1 MATRVKGITIE
12 IGADA
17 TKLGKAMDDANV
29 SIKKTQ
35 NALKDV
41 ERLLKHDPKSTI
53 LLEQKQRLLAEAVE
67 ETTDKLSKLKEGLEK
82 GKEALERNNA
92 YEKLSTDLED
102 AQKRA
107 EEAGNA
113 LLEMQNKLDKLQQTD
128 SGGSTEQIKETEAE
142 IERLSQVV
150 DDADAEVRIL
160 QKSLADIEG
169 PRIDQSQYDALQRE
183 LIESEKAAE
192 DAEKAFDKCASGL
205 DELSRKAGK
214 VSETAGK
221 ISSAF
226 SPVTKAV
233 GAIGAAAI
241 ATVPATEELRSD
253 LSKLDNNARTAG
265 VGIDAVRDAFKQ
277 FSVVSDETD
286 SSVEA
291 VSNLLQ
297 AGFTE
302 SNLQKAV
309 ENLSAA
315 YLAFPDTMK
324 IESLA
329 DSLQETLAT
338 GEATGQFAELLDRLG
353 IGADN
358 FSAGLANCTTE
369 AQKQDYALSTLAHSG
384 LADTYQGW
392 VKNNEELVAN
402 KEASLELQ
410 KQLAELAEKIQP
422 IVTKVTELA
431 TKFLDWFNSLSD
443 GSKTAI
449 VAILAI
455 AASISPV
462 AGAIG
467 SVSGALEALSK
478 SDALTN
484 VIDMFGQLDLK
495 TAGVV
500 AGVAAFV
507 ILAAQVIDAW
517 KDMSPIEKAAA
528 SIGLLLIAVSTL
540 AVALGALTGLGG
552 ALLAAAGLAA
562 GIAMVTKAV
571 NDANNRAKSASA
583 SSGATNAYPAYAN
596 GGVIP
601 PNDPY
606 LALVGD
612 NKTEREII
620 APESTLRQ
628 IYREESG
635 NSGGYRPVN
644 VSATMQV
651 DGVTFGRL
659 IVPYIDNE
667 TARRGVSIVDE

>member
-1 MATRVKGITIE
+1 MANRIRGITIE
-12 IGADA
+12 IGGDT
-17 TKLGKAMDDANV
+17 TKLDKALSGTNKN
-29 SIKKTQ
+29 IKDTQ
-35 NALKDV
+35 SALKDV
-41 ERLLKHDPKSTI
+41 ERLLKMDPGNTT
-53 LLEQKQRLLAEAVE
+53 LLEQKQRLLAQSVEATAEKVR
-67 ETTDKLSKLKEGLEK
+67 TLKEAMAGA
-82 GKEALERNNA
+82 GEALERNNA
-92 YEKLSTDLED
+92 YEKLSNDLVD

-107 EEAGNA
+107 EAAGNA

-128 SGGSTEQIKETEAE
+128 GGGSSEQIKEATAE
-142 IERLSQVV
+142 IERLSKVV
-150 DDADAEVRIL
+150 DDADAEVQTL
-160 QKSLADIEG
+160 KQSLTDIDG
-169 PRIDQSQYDALQRE
+169 PRIDQGQYDALQRE
-183 LIESEKAAE
+183 LIESERAAK
-192 DAEKAFDKCASGL
+192 DAEKAFEDCASGL
-205 DELSRKAGK
+205 DKFNQKAGN

-221 ISSAF
+221 ISNAF
-226 SPVTKAV
+226 SPVTKTI
-233 GAIGAAAI
+233 GALGAAAV

-253 LSKLDNNARTAG
+253 LSKLDNNARMAG
-265 VGIDAVRDAFKQ
+265 VGIDSAREAFKN
-277 FSVVSDETD
+277 FAVVSDETD

-353 IGADN
+353 IGAEN

-384 LADTYQGW
+384 LSATYEEW
-392 VKNNEELVAN
+392 VKNNEELVEN
-402 KEASLELQ
+402 KEASIELQ
-410 KQLAELAEKIQP
+410 ESLAELAESVQP

-431 TKFLDWFNSLSD
+431 TKFLDWFNSLDD
-443 GSKTAI
+443 GAKNLIITIGALVFAI
-449 VAILAI
+449 G
-455 AASISPV
+455 PV
-462 AGAIG
+462 AGAIQG
-467 SVSGALEALSK
+467 ISK
-478 SDALTN
+478 VLPNAVGLLDK
-484 VIDMFGQLDLK
+484 MDLK

-500 AGVAAFV
+500 GGLVLLVDLALKVA
-507 ILAAQVIDAW
+507 DAW
-517 KDMSPIEKAAA
+517 KNMSTLEKAI
-528 SIGLLLIAVSTL
+528 SV
-540 AVALGALTGLGG
+540 LGM
-552 ALLAAAGLAA
+552 LAAAAAVLAIA
-562 GIAMVTKAV
+562 LNAVSGPIGIALVVAGLVGGIAAVLLAV
-571 NDANNRAKSASA
+571 NSANSKAKA
-583 SSGATNAYPAYAN
+583 ATGNEYNTYPAYAN

-628 IYREESG
+628 IYREENGSG
-635 NSGGYRPVN
+635 GGYRPVSVN
-644 VSATMQV
+644 AIMQV

-659 IVPYIDNE
+659 MVPYIDDE
-667 TARRGVSIVDE
+667 TARRGVSIVNK

>member
-1 MATRVKGITIE
+1 MANRIRGITIE
-12 IGADA
+12 IGGDT
-17 TKLGKAMDDANV
+17 TKLDKALSGTNKN
-29 SIKKTQ
+29 IKDTQ
-35 NALKDV
+35 SALKDV
-41 ERLLKHDPKSTI
+41 ERLLKMDPGNTV
-53 LLEQKQRLLAEAVE
+53 LLEQKQKLLAQSVEATAEKVKTLKEAVE
-67 ETTDKLSKLKEGLEK
+67 SAG
-82 GKEALERNNA
+82 EALERNNT
-92 YEKLSTDLED
+92 YEKLSNNLES

-113 LLEMQNKLDKLQQTD
+113 LLEMQNKLDRLQQTD
-128 SGGSTEQIKETEAE
+128 GGESTEQIKETTAE

-150 DDADAEVRIL
+150 DDADAEVRTL
-160 QKSLADIEG
+160 QQSLADIDG

-183 LIESEKAAE
+183 LIESERAAK
-192 DAEKAFDKCASGL
+192 DAEKAFKDCVSGL
-205 DELSRKAGK
+205 DEFRKKAGE
-214 VSETAGK
+214 VSETAGI
-221 ISSAF
+221 ISNAF
-226 SPVTKAV
+226 SPVTKTI
-233 GAIGAAAI
+233 GALGAAAL

-253 LSKLDNNARTAG
+253 LSKLDNNARVAG
-265 VGIDAVRDAFKQ
+265 VGIDSARDAFKS
-277 FSVVSDETD
+277 FAVVSDETD

-353 IGADN
+353 IGAEN

-384 LADTYQGW
+384 LSATYEEW
-392 VKNNEELVAN
+392 VKNNEELVEN
-402 KEASLELQ
+402 KEASVELQ
-410 KQLAELAEKIQP
+410 QSLAELAESLQP

-431 TKFLDWFNSLSD
+431 TKFLDWFNSLDD
-443 GSKTAI
+443 GAKNLIITIGALVFAI
-449 VAILAI
+449 G
-455 AASISPV
+455 PV
-462 AGAIG
+462 AGAIQG
-467 SVSGALEALSK
+467 ISK
-478 SDALTN
+478 VLPNAVGLLDK
-484 VIDMFGQLDLK
+484 MDLK

-500 AGVAAFV
+500 GGLVLLVDLALKVA
-507 ILAAQVIDAW
+507 DAW
-517 KDMSPIEKAAA
+517 KNMSTLEKAI
-528 SIGLLLIAVSTL
+528 SV
-540 AVALGALTGLGG
+540 LGM
-552 ALLAAAGLAA
+552 LAAAAAVLAIA
-562 GIAMVTKAV
+562 LNAVSGPIGIALVVAGLVGGIAAVLLAV
-571 NDANNRAKSASA
+571 NSANSKAKA
-583 SSGATNAYPAYAN
+583 ATGNEYNTYPAYAN

-628 IYREESG
+628 IYREENGSG
-635 NSGGYRPVN
+635 GGYRPVSVN
-644 VSATMQV
+644 AIMQV

-659 IVPYIDNE
+659 MVPYIDDE
-667 TARRGVSIVDE
+667 TARRGVSIVNK

>member
-1 MATRVKGITIE
+1 MANRIRGITIE
-12 IGADA
+12 IGGDT
-17 TKLGKAMDDANV
+17 TKLDKALSGTNKN
-29 SIKKTQ
+29 IKDTQ
-35 NALKDV
+35 SALKDV
-41 ERLLKHDPKSTI
+41 ERLLKMNPKSTV
-53 LLEQKQRLLAEAVE
+53 LLEQKQRLLAQSVEATAEKVK
-67 ETTDKLSKLKEGLEK
+67 TLKEAMESAG
-82 GKEALERNNA
+82 EALERNNT
-92 YEKLSTDLED
+92 YEKLSNDLEN

-107 EEAGNA
+107 EAAGNA

-128 SGGSTEQIKETEAE
+128 GGGSFEQIKEATAE
-142 IERLSQVV
+142 IERLSKVV
-150 DDADAEVRIL
+150 DDADAEVQTL
-160 QKSLADIEG
+160 KQSLADIDG
-169 PRIDQSQYDALQRE
+169 PRIDQGQYDALQRE
-183 LIESEKAAE
+183 LIESERAAK
-192 DAEKAFDKCASGL
+192 DAEKAFEDCASGL
-205 DELSRKAGK
+205 DKFNQKAGN

-221 ISSAF
+221 ISNAF
-226 SPVTKAV
+226 SPVTKTI
-233 GAIGAAAI
+233 GALGAAAV

-253 LSKLDNNARTAG
+253 LSKLDNNARMAG
-265 VGIDAVRDAFKQ
+265 VGIDSAREAFKN
-277 FSVVSDETD
+277 FAVVSDETD

-353 IGADN
+353 IGAEN

-384 LADTYQGW
+384 LSATYEEW
-392 VKNNEELVAN
+392 VKNNEELVEN
-402 KEASLELQ
+402 KEASIELQ
-410 KQLAELAEKIQP
+410 ESLAELAESVQP

-431 TKFLDWFNSLSD
+431 TKFLDWFNSLDD
-443 GSKTAI
+443 GAKNLIITIGALVFAI
-449 VAILAI
+449 G
-455 AASISPV
+455 PV
-462 AGAIG
+462 AGAIQG
-467 SVSGALEALSK
+467 ISK
-478 SDALTN
+478 VLPNAVGLLDK
-484 VIDMFGQLDLK
+484 MDLK

-500 AGVAAFV
+500 GGLVLLVDLALKVA
-507 ILAAQVIDAW
+507 DAW
-517 KDMSPIEKAAA
+517 KNMSTLEKAI
-528 SIGLLLIAVSTL
+528 SV
-540 AVALGALTGLGG
+540 LGM
-552 ALLAAAGLAA
+552 LAAAAAVLAIA
-562 GIAMVTKAV
+562 LNAVSGPIGIALVVAGLVGGIAAVLLAV
-571 NDANNRAKSASA
+571 NSANSKAKA
-583 SSGATNAYPAYAN
+583 ATGNEYNTYPAYAN

-628 IYREESG
+628 IYREENGSG
-635 NSGGYRPVN
+635 GGYRPVSVN
-644 VSATMQV
+644 AIMQV

-659 IVPYIDNE
+659 MVPYIDDE
-667 TARRGVSIVDE
+667 TARRGVSIVNK

>member
-1 MATRVKGITIE
+1 MANRIRGITIE
-12 IGADA
+12 IGGD
-17 TKLGKAMDDANV
+17 
-29 SIKKTQ
+29 TQ
-35 NALKDV
+35 SALKDV
-41 ERLLKHDPKSTI
+41 ERLLKMNPKSTV
-53 LLEQKQRLLAEAVE
+53 LLEQKQRLLAQSVEATAEKVK
-67 ETTDKLSKLKEGLEK
+67 TLKEAMESAG
-82 GKEALERNNA
+82 EALERNNT
-92 YEKLSTDLED
+92 YEKLSNDLEN

-107 EEAGNA
+107 EAAGNA

-128 SGGSTEQIKETEAE
+128 GGGSFEQIKEATAE
-142 IERLSQVV
+142 IERLSKVV
-150 DDADAEVRIL
+150 DDADAEVQTL
-160 QKSLADIEG
+160 KQSLADIDG
-169 PRIDQSQYDALQRE
+169 PRIDQGQYDALQRE
-183 LIESEKAAE
+183 LIESERAAK
-192 DAEKAFDKCASGL
+192 DAEKAFEDCASGL
-205 DELSRKAGK
+205 DKFNQKAGN

-221 ISSAF
+221 ISNAF
-226 SPVTKAV
+226 SPVTKTI
-233 GAIGAAAI
+233 GALGAAAV

-253 LSKLDNNARTAG
+253 LSKLDNNARMAG
-265 VGIDAVRDAFKQ
+265 VGIDSAREAFKN
-277 FSVVSDETD
+277 FAVVSDETD

-353 IGADN
+353 IGAEN

-384 LADTYQGW
+384 LSATYEEW
-392 VKNNEELVAN
+392 VKNNEELVKN
-402 KEASLELQ
+402 KEASADLQ
-410 KQLAELAEKIQP
+410 QSLAELAESVQP

-431 TKFLDWFNSLSD
+431 TKFLDWFNSLDD
-443 GSKTAI
+443 GAKNLIITIGALVFAI
-449 VAILAI
+449 G
-455 AASISPV
+455 PV
-462 AGAIG
+462 AGAIQG
-467 SVSGALEALSK
+467 ISK
-478 SDALTN
+478 VLPNAVGLLDK
-484 VIDMFGQLDLK
+484 MDLK

-500 AGVAAFV
+500 GGLVLLVDLALKVA
-507 ILAAQVIDAW
+507 DAW
-517 KDMSPIEKAAA
+517 KNMSTLEKAI
-528 SIGLLLIAVSTL
+528 SV
-540 AVALGALTGLGG
+540 LGM
-552 ALLAAAGLAA
+552 LAAAAAVLAIA
-562 GIAMVTKAV
+562 LNAVSGPIGIALVVAGLVGGIAAVLLAV
-571 NDANNRAKSASA
+571 NSANSKAKA
-583 SSGATNAYPAYAN
+583 ATGNEYNTYPAYAN

-628 IYREESG
+628 IYREENGSG
-635 NSGGYRPVN
+635 GGYRPVSVN
-644 VSATMQV
+644 AIMQV

-659 IVPYIDNE
+659 MVPYIDDE
-667 TARRGVSIVDE
+667 TARRGVSIVNK

>member
-1 MATRVKGITIE
+1 MANRIRGITIE
-12 IGADA
+12 IGGDT
-17 TKLGKAMDDANV
+17 TKLDKALSGTNKN
-29 SIKKTQ
+29 IKDTQ
-35 NALKDV
+35 SALKDV
-41 ERLLKHDPKSTI
+41 ERLLKMDPGNTT
-53 LLEQKQRLLAEAVE
+53 LLEQKQRLLAQSVEATAEKVR
-67 ETTDKLSKLKEGLEK
+67 TLKEAMAGA
-82 GKEALERNNA
+82 GEALERNNA
-92 YEKLSTDLED
+92 YEKLSNDLVD

-107 EEAGNA
+107 EAAGNA

-128 SGGSTEQIKETEAE
+128 GGGSSEQIKEATAE
-142 IERLSQVV
+142 IERLSKVV
-150 DDADAEVRIL
+150 DDADAEVQTL
-160 QKSLADIEG
+160 KQSLADIDG
-169 PRIDQSQYDALQRE
+169 PRIDQGQYDALQRE
-183 LIESEKAAE
+183 LIESERAAK
-192 DAEKAFDKCASGL
+192 DAEKAFEDCASGL
-205 DELSRKAGK
+205 DKFNQKAGN

-221 ISSAF
+221 ISNAF
-226 SPVTKAV
+226 SPVTKTI
-233 GAIGAAAI
+233 GALGAAAV

-253 LSKLDNNARTAG
+253 LSKLDNNARMAG
-265 VGIDAVRDAFKQ
+265 VGIDSAREAFKN
-277 FSVVSDETD
+277 FAVVSDETD

-353 IGADN
+353 IGAEN

-384 LADTYQGW
+384 LSATYEEW
-392 VKNNEELVAN
+392 VKNNEELVEN
-402 KEASLELQ
+402 KEASIELQ
-410 KQLAELAEKIQP
+410 ESLAELAESVQP

-431 TKFLDWFNSLSD
+431 TKFLDWFNDLDD
-443 GSKTAI
+443 GAKNLIITIGALVFAI
-449 VAILAI
+449 G
-455 AASISPV
+455 PV
-462 AGAIG
+462 AGAIQG
-467 SVSGALEALSK
+467 ISK
-478 SDALTN
+478 VLPNAVGLLDK
-484 VIDMFGQLDLK
+484 MDLK

-500 AGVAAFV
+500 GGLVLLVDLALKVA
-507 ILAAQVIDAW
+507 DAW
-517 KDMSPIEKAAA
+517 KNMSTLEKAI
-528 SIGLLLIAVSTL
+528 SV
-540 AVALGALTGLGG
+540 LGM
-552 ALLAAAGLAA
+552 LAAAAAVLAIA
-562 GIAMVTKAV
+562 LNAVSGPIGIALVVAGLVGGIAAVLLAV
-571 NDANNRAKSASA
+571 NSANSKAKT
-583 SSGATNAYPAYAN
+583 ATGNEYNAYPAYAN

-628 IYREESG
+628 IYREENGSG
-635 NSGGYRPVN
+635 GGYRPVSVN
-644 VSATMQV
+644 AIMQV

-659 IVPYIDNE
+659 MVPYIDDE
-667 TARRGVSIVDE
+667 TARRGVSIVNK

>member
-1 MATRVKGITIE
+1 MANRIRGITIE
-12 IGADA
+12 IGGDT
-17 TKLGKAMDDANV
+17 TKLDKALSGTNKN
-29 SIKKTQ
+29 IKDTQ
-35 NALKDV
+35 SALKDV
-41 ERLLKHDPKSTI
+41 ERLLKMNPKSTV
-53 LLEQKQRLLAEAVE
+53 LLEQKQRLLAQSVEATAEKVK
-67 ETTDKLSKLKEGLEK
+67 TLKEAMESAG
-82 GKEALERNNA
+82 EALERNNT
-92 YEKLSTDLED
+92 YEKLSNDLEN

-107 EEAGNA
+107 EAAGNA

-128 SGGSTEQIKETEAE
+128 GGGSSEQIKEATAE
-142 IERLSQVV
+142 IERLSKVV
-150 DDADAEVRIL
+150 DDADAEVQTL
-160 QKSLADIEG
+160 KQSLADIDG
-169 PRIDQSQYDALQRE
+169 PRIDQGQYDALQRE
-183 LIESEKAAE
+183 LIESERAAK
-192 DAEKAFDKCASGL
+192 DAEKAFEDCASGL
-205 DELSRKAGK
+205 DKFNQKAGN

-221 ISSAF
+221 ISNAF
-226 SPVTKAV
+226 SPVTKTI
-233 GAIGAAAI
+233 GALGAAAV

-253 LSKLDNNARTAG
+253 LSKLDNNARMAG
-265 VGIDAVRDAFKQ
+265 VGIDSAREAFKN
-277 FSVVSDETD
+277 FAVVSDETD

-353 IGADN
+353 IGAEN

-384 LADTYQGW
+384 LSATYEEW
-392 VKNNEELVAN
+392 VKNNEELVEN
-402 KEASLELQ
+402 KEASIELQ
-410 KQLAELAEKIQP
+410 ESLAELAESVQP

-431 TKFLDWFNSLSD
+431 TKFLDWFNSLDD
-443 GSKTAI
+443 GAKNLIITIGALVFAI
-449 VAILAI
+449 G
-455 AASISPV
+455 PV
-462 AGAIG
+462 AGAIQG
-467 SVSGALEALSK
+467 ISK
-478 SDALTN
+478 VLPNAVGLLDK
-484 VIDMFGQLDLK
+484 MDLK

-500 AGVAAFV
+500 GGLVLLVDLALKVA
-507 ILAAQVIDAW
+507 DAW
-517 KDMSPIEKAAA
+517 KNMSTLEKAI
-528 SIGLLLIAVSTL
+528 SV
-540 AVALGALTGLGG
+540 LGM
-552 ALLAAAGLAA
+552 LAAAAAVLAIA
-562 GIAMVTKAV
+562 LNAVSGPIGIALVVAGLVGGIAAVLLAV
-571 NDANNRAKSASA
+571 NSANSKAKA
-583 SSGATNAYPAYAN
+583 ATGNEYNAYPAYAN

-628 IYREESG
+628 IYREENGSG
-635 NSGGYRPVN
+635 GGYRPVSVN
-644 VSATMQV
+644 AIMQV

-659 IVPYIDNE
+659 MAPYIDDE
-667 TARRGVSIVDE
+667 TARRGVSIVNK

>member
-1 MATRVKGITIE
+1 MANRIRGITIE
-12 IGADA
+12 IGGDT
-17 TKLGKAMDDANV
+17 TKLDKALSGTNKN
-29 SIKKTQ
+29 IKDTQ
-35 NALKDV
+35 SALKDV
-41 ERLLKHDPKSTI
+41 ERLLKMNPESTV
-53 LLEQKQRLLAEAVE
+53 LLEQKQRLLAQSVEATAEKVK
-67 ETTDKLSKLKEGLEK
+67 TLKEAMESAG
-82 GKEALERNNA
+82 EALERNNT
-92 YEKLSTDLED
+92 YEKLSNDLEN

-107 EEAGNA
+107 EAAGNA

-128 SGGSTEQIKETEAE
+128 GGGSSEQIKEATAE
-142 IERLSQVV
+142 IERLSKVV
-150 DDADAEVRIL
+150 DDADAEVQTL
-160 QKSLADIEG
+160 KQSLADIDG
-169 PRIDQSQYDALQRE
+169 PRIDQGQYDALQRE
-183 LIESEKAAE
+183 LIESERAAK
-192 DAEKAFDKCASGL
+192 DAEKAFEDCASGL
-205 DELSRKAGK
+205 DKFNQKAGN

-221 ISSAF
+221 ISNAF
-226 SPVTKAV
+226 SPVTKTI
-233 GAIGAAAI
+233 GALGAAAV

-253 LSKLDNNARTAG
+253 LSKLDNNARMAG
-265 VGIDAVRDAFKQ
+265 VGIDSAREAFKN
-277 FSVVSDETD
+277 FAVVSDETD

-353 IGADN
+353 IGAEN

-384 LADTYQGW
+384 LSATYEEW
-392 VKNNEELVAN
+392 VKNNEELVKN
-402 KEASLELQ
+402 KEASADLQ
-410 KQLAELAEKIQP
+410 QSLAELAESVQP

-431 TKFLDWFNSLSD
+431 TKFLDWFNDLDD
-443 GSKTAI
+443 GAKNLIITIGALVFAI
-449 VAILAI
+449 G
-455 AASISPV
+455 PV
-462 AGAIG
+462 AGAIQG
-467 SVSGALEALSK
+467 ISK
-478 SDALTN
+478 VLPNAVGLLDK
-484 VIDMFGQLDLK
+484 MDLK

-500 AGVAAFV
+500 GGLVLLVDLALKVA
-507 ILAAQVIDAW
+507 DAW
-517 KDMSPIEKAAA
+517 KNMSTLEKAI
-528 SIGLLLIAVSTL
+528 SV
-540 AVALGALTGLGG
+540 LGM
-552 ALLAAAGLAA
+552 LAAAAAVLAIA
-562 GIAMVTKAV
+562 LNAVSGPIGIALVVAGLVGGIAAVLLAV
-571 NDANNRAKSASA
+571 NSANSKAKT
-583 SSGATNAYPAYAN
+583 ATGNEYNAYPAYAN

-628 IYREESG
+628 IYREENGSG
-635 NSGGYRPVN
+635 GGYRPVSVN
-644 VSATMQV
+644 AIMQV

-659 IVPYIDNE
+659 MVPYIDDE
-667 TARRGVSIVDE
+667 TARRGVSIVNK

>member
-1 MATRVKGITIE
+1 MANRIRGITIE
-12 IGADA
+12 IGGDT
-17 TKLGKAMDDANV
+17 TKLDKALSGTNKN
-29 SIKKTQ
+29 IKDTQ
-35 NALKDV
+35 SALKDV
-41 ERLLKHDPKSTI
+41 ERLLKMDPGNTT
-53 LLEQKQRLLAEAVE
+53 LLEQKQRLLAQSVEATAEKVR
-67 ETTDKLSKLKEGLEK
+67 TLKEAMAGA
-82 GKEALERNNA
+82 GEALERNNA
-92 YEKLSTDLED
+92 YEKLSNDLAD

-107 EEAGNA
+107 EAAGNA

-128 SGGSTEQIKETEAE
+128 GGGSSEQIKEATAE
-142 IERLSQVV
+142 IERLSKVV
-150 DDADAEVRIL
+150 DDADAEVQTL
-160 QKSLADIEG
+160 KQSLTDIDG
-169 PRIDQSQYDALQRE
+169 PRIDQGQYDALQRE
-183 LIESEKAAE
+183 LIESERAAK
-192 DAEKAFDKCASGL
+192 DAEKAFEDCASGL
-205 DELSRKAGK
+205 DKFNQKAGN

-221 ISSAF
+221 ISNAF
-226 SPVTKAV
+226 SPVTKTI
-233 GAIGAAAI
+233 GALGAAAV

-253 LSKLDNNARTAG
+253 LSKLDNNARMAG
-265 VGIDAVRDAFKQ
+265 VGIDSAREAFKN
-277 FSVVSDETD
+277 FAVVSDETD

-353 IGADN
+353 IGAEN

-384 LADTYQGW
+384 LSATYEEW
-392 VKNNEELVAN
+392 VKNNEELVEN
-402 KEASLELQ
+402 KEASIELQ
-410 KQLAELAEKIQP
+410 ESLAELAESVQP

-431 TKFLDWFNSLSD
+431 TKFLDWFNSLDD
-443 GSKTAI
+443 GAKNLIITIGALVFAI
-449 VAILAI
+449 G
-455 AASISPV
+455 PV
-462 AGAIG
+462 AGAIQG
-467 SVSGALEALSK
+467 ISK
-478 SDALTN
+478 VLPNAVGLLDK
-484 VIDMFGQLDLK
+484 MDLK

-500 AGVAAFV
+500 GGLVLLVDLALKVA
-507 ILAAQVIDAW
+507 DAW
-517 KDMSPIEKAAA
+517 KNMSTLEKAI
-528 SIGLLLIAVSTL
+528 SV
-540 AVALGALTGLGG
+540 LGM
-552 ALLAAAGLAA
+552 LAAAAAVLAIA
-562 GIAMVTKAV
+562 LNAVSGPIGIALVVAGLVGGIAAVLLAV
-571 NDANNRAKSASA
+571 NSANSKAKA
-583 SSGATNAYPAYAN
+583 ATGNEYNTYPAYAN

-628 IYREESG
+628 IYREENGSG
-635 NSGGYRPVN
+635 GGYRPVSVN
-644 VSATMQV
+644 AIMQV

-659 IVPYIDNE
+659 MVPYIDDE
-667 TARRGVSIVDE
+667 TARRGVSIVNK

>member
-1 MATRVKGITIE
+1 MANRIRGITIE
-12 IGADA
+12 IGGDT
-17 TKLGKAMDDANV
+17 TKLDKALSGTNKN
-29 SIKKTQ
+29 IKDTQ
-35 NALKDV
+35 SALKDV
-41 ERLLKHDPKSTI
+41 ERLLKMDPGNTV
-53 LLEQKQRLLAEAVE
+53 LLEQKQKLLAQSVEATAEKVKTLKEAVE
-67 ETTDKLSKLKEGLEK
+67 SAG
-82 GKEALERNNA
+82 EALERNNT
-92 YEKLSTDLED
+92 YEKLSNNLES

-113 LLEMQNKLDKLQQTD
+113 LLEMQNKLDRLQQTD
-128 SGGSTEQIKETEAE
+128 GGESTEQIKETTAE

-150 DDADAEVRIL
+150 DDADAEVRTL
-160 QKSLADIEG
+160 QQSLADIDG

-183 LIESEKAAE
+183 LIESERAAK
-192 DAEKAFDKCASGL
+192 DAEKAFKDCVSGL
-205 DELSRKAGK
+205 DEFRKKAGE
-214 VSETAGK
+214 VSETAGI
-221 ISSAF
+221 ISNAF
-226 SPVTKAV
+226 SPVTKTI
-233 GAIGAAAI
+233 GALGAAAL

-253 LSKLDNNARTAG
+253 LSKLDNNARVAG
-265 VGIDAVRDAFKQ
+265 VGIDSARDAFKS
-277 FSVVSDETD
+277 FAVVSDETD

-353 IGADN
+353 IGAEN

-384 LADTYQGW
+384 LSATYEEW
-392 VKNNEELVAN
+392 VKNNEELVEN
-402 KEASLELQ
+402 KEASVELQ
-410 KQLAELAEKIQP
+410 QSLAELAESLQP

-431 TKFLDWFNSLSD
+431 TKFLDWFNDLDD
-443 GSKTAI
+443 GAKNLIITIGALVFAI
-449 VAILAI
+449 G
-455 AASISPV
+455 PV
-462 AGAIG
+462 AGAIQG
-467 SVSGALEALSK
+467 ISK
-478 SDALTN
+478 VLPNAVGLLDK
-484 VIDMFGQLDLK
+484 MDLK

-500 AGVAAFV
+500 GGLVLLVDLALKVA
-507 ILAAQVIDAW
+507 DAW
-517 KDMSPIEKAAA
+517 KNMSTLEKAI
-528 SIGLLLIAVSTL
+528 SV
-540 AVALGALTGLGG
+540 LGM
-552 ALLAAAGLAA
+552 LAAAAAVLAIA
-562 GIAMVTKAV
+562 LNAVSGPIGIALVVAGLVGGIAAVLLAV
-571 NDANNRAKSASA
+571 NSANSKAKT
-583 SSGATNAYPAYAN
+583 ATGNEYNAYPAYAN

-628 IYREESG
+628 IYREENGSG
-635 NSGGYRPVN
+635 GGYRPVSVN
-644 VSATMQV
+644 AIMQV

-659 IVPYIDNE
+659 MVPYIDDE
-667 TARRGVSIVDE
+667 TARRGVSIVNK

>member
-1 MATRVKGITIE
+1 MANRIRGITIE
-12 IGADA
+12 IGGDT
-17 TKLGKAMDDANV
+17 TKLDKALSGTNKN
-29 SIKKTQ
+29 IKDTQ
-35 NALKDV
+35 SALKDV
-41 ERLLKHDPKSTI
+41 ERLLKMDPGNTT
-53 LLEQKQRLLAEAVE
+53 LLEQKQRLLAQSVEATAEKVR
-67 ETTDKLSKLKEGLEK
+67 TLKEAMAGA
-82 GKEALERNNA
+82 GEALERNNA
-92 YEKLSTDLED
+92 YEKLSNDLED

-107 EEAGNA
+107 EAAGNA

-128 SGGSTEQIKETEAE
+128 GGGSSAQIKETTAE
-142 IERLSQVV
+142 IERLSKVV
-150 DDADAEVRIL
+150 DDADAEVQTL
-160 QKSLADIEG
+160 KQSLEDIDG
-169 PRIDQSQYDALQRE
+169 PRIDQGQYDALQRE
-183 LIESEKAAE
+183 LIESERAAK
-192 DAEKAFDKCASGL
+192 DAEKAFEDCASGL
-205 DELSRKAGK
+205 DKFNQKAGN

-221 ISSAF
+221 ISNAF
-226 SPVTKAV
+226 SPVTKTI
-233 GAIGAAAI
+233 GALGAAAV

-253 LSKLDNNARTAG
+253 LSKLDNNARMAG
-265 VGIDAVRDAFKQ
+265 VGIDSAREAFKS
-277 FSVVSDETD
+277 FVVVSDETD

-353 IGADN
+353 IGAEN

-384 LADTYQGW
+384 LSATYEEW
-392 VKNNEELVAN
+392 VKNNEELVKN
-402 KEASLELQ
+402 KEASADLQ
-410 KQLAELAEKIQP
+410 QSLAELAESVQP

-431 TKFLDWFNSLSD
+431 TKFLDWFNDLDD
-443 GSKTAI
+443 GAKNLIITIGALVFAI
-449 VAILAI
+449 G
-455 AASISPV
+455 PV
-462 AGAIG
+462 AGAIQG
-467 SVSGALEALSK
+467 ISK
-478 SDALTN
+478 VLPNAVGLLDK
-484 VIDMFGQLDLK
+484 MDLK

-500 AGVAAFV
+500 GGLVLLVDLALKVA
-507 ILAAQVIDAW
+507 DAW
-517 KDMSPIEKAAA
+517 KNMSTLEKAI
-528 SIGLLLIAVSTL
+528 SV
-540 AVALGALTGLGG
+540 LGM
-552 ALLAAAGLAA
+552 LAAAAAVLAIA
-562 GIAMVTKAV
+562 LNAVSGPIGIALVVAGLVGGIAAVLLAV
-571 NDANNRAKSASA
+571 NSANSKAKT
-583 SSGATNAYPAYAN
+583 ATGNEYNAYPAYAN

-628 IYREESG
+628 IYREENGSG
-635 NSGGYRPVN
+635 GGYRPVSVN
-644 VSATMQV
+644 AIMQV

-659 IVPYIDNE
+659 MVPYIDDE
-667 TARRGVSIVDE
+667 TARRGVSIVNK

>member
-1 MATRVKGITIE
+1 MANRIRGITIE
-12 IGADA
+12 IGGDT
-17 TKLGKAMDDANV
+17 TKLDKALSGTNKN
-29 SIKKTQ
+29 IKDTQ
-35 NALKDV
+35 SALKDV
-41 ERLLKHDPKSTI
+41 ERLLKMDPGNTT
-53 LLEQKQRLLAEAVE
+53 LLEQKQRLLAQSVEATAEKVR
-67 ETTDKLSKLKEGLEK
+67 TLKEAMAGA
-82 GKEALERNNA
+82 GEALERNNA
-92 YEKLSTDLED
+92 YEKLSNDLVD

-107 EEAGNA
+107 EAAGNA

-128 SGGSTEQIKETEAE
+128 GGGSSEQIKEATAE
-142 IERLSQVV
+142 IERLSKVV
-150 DDADAEVRIL
+150 DDADAEVQTL
-160 QKSLADIEG
+160 KQSLADIDG
-169 PRIDQSQYDALQRE
+169 PRIDQGQYDALQRE
-183 LIESEKAAE
+183 LIESERAAK
-192 DAEKAFDKCASGL
+192 DAKKAFEDCASGL
-205 DELSRKAGK
+205 DKFNQKAGN

-221 ISSAF
+221 ISNAF
-226 SPVTKAV
+226 SPVTKTI
-233 GAIGAAAI
+233 GALGAAAV

-253 LSKLDNNARTAG
+253 LSKLDNNARMAG
-265 VGIDAVRDAFKQ
+265 VGIDSAREAFKN
-277 FSVVSDETD
+277 FAVVSDETD

-353 IGADN
+353 IGAEN

-384 LADTYQGW
+384 LSATYEEW
-392 VKNNEELVAN
+392 VKNNEELVEN
-402 KEASLELQ
+402 KEASIELQ
-410 KQLAELAEKIQP
+410 ESLAELAESVQP

-431 TKFLDWFNSLSD
+431 TKFLDWFNSLDD
-443 GSKTAI
+443 GAKNLIITIGALVFAI
-449 VAILAI
+449 G
-455 AASISPV
+455 PV
-462 AGAIG
+462 AGAIQG
-467 SVSGALEALSK
+467 ISK
-478 SDALTN
+478 VLPNAVGLLDK
-484 VIDMFGQLDLK
+484 MDLK

-500 AGVAAFV
+500 GGLVLLVDLALKVA
-507 ILAAQVIDAW
+507 DAW
-517 KDMSPIEKAAA
+517 KNMSTLEKAI
-528 SIGLLLIAVSTL
+528 SV
-540 AVALGALTGLGG
+540 LGM
-552 ALLAAAGLAA
+552 LAAAAAVLAIA
-562 GIAMVTKAV
+562 LNAVSGPIGIALVVAGLVGGIAAVLLAV
-571 NDANNRAKSASA
+571 NSANSKAKA
-583 SSGATNAYPAYAN
+583 ATGNEYNAYPAYAN

-628 IYREESG
+628 IYREENGSG
-635 NSGGYRPVN
+635 GGYRPVSVN
-644 VSATMQV
+644 AIMQV

-659 IVPYIDNE
+659 MVPYIDDE
-667 TARRGVSIVDE
+667 TARRGVSIVNK

>member
-1 MATRVKGITIE
+1 MANRIRGITIE
-12 IGADA
+12 IGGDT
-17 TKLGKAMDDANV
+17 TKLDKALSGTNKN
-29 SIKKTQ
+29 IKDTQ
-35 NALKDV
+35 SALKDV
-41 ERLLKHDPKSTI
+41 ERLLKMNPKSTV
-53 LLEQKQRLLAEAVE
+53 LLEQKQRLLAQSVEATAEKVK
-67 ETTDKLSKLKEGLEK
+67 TLKEAMESAG
-82 GKEALERNNA
+82 EALERNNT
-92 YEKLSTDLED
+92 YEKLSNDLEN

-107 EEAGNA
+107 EAAGNA

-128 SGGSTEQIKETEAE
+128 GGGSSEQIKEATAE
-142 IERLSQVV
+142 IERLSKVV
-150 DDADAEVRIL
+150 DDADAEVQTL
-160 QKSLADIEG
+160 KQSLADIDG
-169 PRIDQSQYDALQRE
+169 PRIDQGQYDALQRE
-183 LIESEKAAE
+183 LIESERAAK
-192 DAEKAFDKCASGL
+192 DAEKAFEDCASGL
-205 DELSRKAGK
+205 DKFNQKAGN

-221 ISSAF
+221 ISNAF
-226 SPVTKAV
+226 SPVTKTI
-233 GAIGAAAI
+233 GALGAAAV

-253 LSKLDNNARTAG
+253 LSKLDNNARMAG
-265 VGIDAVRDAFKQ
+265 VGIDSAREAFKN
-277 FSVVSDETD
+277 FAVVSDETD

-353 IGADN
+353 IGAEN

-384 LADTYQGW
+384 LSATYEEW
-392 VKNNEELVAN
+392 VKNNEELVKN
-402 KEASLELQ
+402 KEASADLQ
-410 KQLAELAEKIQP
+410 QSLAELAESVQP

-431 TKFLDWFNSLSD
+431 TKFLDWFNDLDD
-443 GSKTAI
+443 GAKNLIITIGALVFAI
-449 VAILAI
+449 G
-455 AASISPV
+455 PV
-462 AGAIG
+462 AGAIQG
-467 SVSGALEALSK
+467 ISK
-478 SDALTN
+478 VLPNAVGLLDK
-484 VIDMFGQLDLK
+484 MDLK

-500 AGVAAFV
+500 GGLVLLVDLALKVA
-507 ILAAQVIDAW
+507 DAW
-517 KDMSPIEKAAA
+517 KNMSTLEKAI
-528 SIGLLLIAVSTL
+528 SV
-540 AVALGALTGLGG
+540 LGM
-552 ALLAAAGLAA
+552 LAAAAAVLAIA
-562 GIAMVTKAV
+562 LNAVSGPIGIALVVAGLVGGIAAVLLAV
-571 NDANNRAKSASA
+571 NSANSKAKT
-583 SSGATNAYPAYAN
+583 ATGNEYNAYPAYAN

-628 IYREESG
+628 IYREENGSG
-635 NSGGYRPVN
+635 GGYRPVSVN
-644 VSATMQV
+644 AIMQV

-659 IVPYIDNE
+659 MVPYIDDE
-667 TARRGVSIVDE
+667 TVRRGVSIVNK

>member
-1 MATRVKGITIE
+1 MANRIRGITIE
-12 IGADA
+12 IGGDT
-17 TKLGKAMDDANV
+17 TKLDKALSGTNKN
-29 SIKKTQ
+29 IKDTQ
-35 NALKDV
+35 SALKDV
-41 ERLLKHDPKSTI
+41 ERLLKMNPKSTV
-53 LLEQKQRLLAEAVE
+53 LLEQKQRLLAQSVEATAEKVK
-67 ETTDKLSKLKEGLEK
+67 TLKEAMESAG
-82 GKEALERNNA
+82 EALERNNT
-92 YEKLSTDLED
+92 YEKLSNDLEN

-107 EEAGNA
+107 EAAGNA

-128 SGGSTEQIKETEAE
+128 GGGSSEQIKEATAE
-142 IERLSQVV
+142 IERLSKVV
-150 DDADAEVRIL
+150 DDADAEVQTL
-160 QKSLADIEG
+160 KQSLADIDG
-169 PRIDQSQYDALQRE
+169 PRIDQGQYDALQRE
-183 LIESEKAAE
+183 LIESERAAK
-192 DAEKAFDKCASGL
+192 DAEKAFEDCASGL
-205 DELSRKAGK
+205 DKFNQKAGN

-221 ISSAF
+221 ISNAF
-226 SPVTKAV
+226 SPVTKTI
-233 GAIGAAAI
+233 GALGAAAV

-253 LSKLDNNARTAG
+253 LSKLDNNARMAG
-265 VGIDAVRDAFKQ
+265 VGIDSAREAFKN
-277 FSVVSDETD
+277 FAVVSDETD

-353 IGADN
+353 IGAEN

-384 LADTYQGW
+384 LSATYEEW
-392 VKNNEELVAN
+392 VKNNEELVEN
-402 KEASLELQ
+402 KEASIELQ
-410 KQLAELAEKIQP
+410 ESLAELAESVQP

-431 TKFLDWFNSLSD
+431 TKFLDWFNSLDD
-443 GSKTAI
+443 GAKNLIITIGALVFAI
-449 VAILAI
+449 G
-455 AASISPV
+455 PV
-462 AGAIG
+462 AGAIQG
-467 SVSGALEALSK
+467 ISK
-478 SDALTN
+478 VLPNAVGLLDK
-484 VIDMFGQLDLK
+484 MDLK

-500 AGVAAFV
+500 GGLVLLVDLALKVA
-507 ILAAQVIDAW
+507 DAW
-517 KDMSPIEKAAA
+517 KNMSTLEKAI
-528 SIGLLLIAVSTL
+528 SV
-540 AVALGALTGLGG
+540 LGM
-552 ALLAAAGLAA
+552 LAAAAAVLAIA
-562 GIAMVTKAV
+562 LNAVSGPIGIALVVAGLVGGIAAVLLAV
-571 NDANNRAKSASA
+571 NSANSKAKA
-583 SSGATNAYPAYAN
+583 ATGNEYNAYPAYAN

-628 IYREESG
+628 IYREENGSG
-635 NSGGYRPVN
+635 GGYRPVSVN
-644 VSATMQV
+644 AIMQV

-659 IVPYIDNE
+659 MVPYIDDE
-667 TARRGVSIVDE
+667 TARRGVSIVNK